1 VGGFKRASPSV
12 IVRMS
17 ASFKLLAIGEINQPA
32 FDYVIKLV
40 ITMSMTHDEQLLAPH
55 SGYIQ

>member
-1 VGGFKRASPSV
+1 
-12 IVRMS
+12 MS

-55 SGYIQ
+55 YIQ